1 MSRFYSYIQSAQ
13 IAIDSYKN
21 GTPLTHHLKLFF
33 QTDKKFGSR
42 DRKSIAS
49 ICYHYFRCKHIL
61 AEELSFEQKIIH
73 ATFLCESMESELL
86 KALSPELNE
95 LIAFPVEEKLDYL
108 EIDIKNAFA
117 FQEELSTDIDKHLF
131 SQSMYMQPD
140 LFLRIRPGKNK
151 KVCDALNNAA
161 IEYRLI
167 GESTIVLENGVS
179 VENIL
184 QINKDVVVQDLNS
197 QKVFDFFVKERSAE
211 KAEQVWDCCAASG
224 GKSIL
229 LYDQCGSNTKLTVS
243 DIRESILTNLQ
254 LRLKDAGIN
263 IQKKF
268 VQDLTLKSGLM
279 MEEKFSV
286 VICDVPCSG
295 SGTWSRTPEQY
306 ASFDQS
312 QIQQFA
318 DQQQKIVIN
327 SIQHLAK
334 NGWFIYIT
342 CSVFKAEN
350 EDMVE
355 FITNHFSC
363 QLLEM
368 KYLKGYSNKADT
380 LFVAYFKN

>member
-1 MSRFYSYIQSAQ
+1 MSRFHSYIQSAQ
-13 IAIDSYKN
+13 TAIDSYKQ
-21 GTPLTHHLKLFF
+21 GTPLTHHLKFFF

-49 ICYHYFRCKHIL
+49 ICYHYFRCQHIL
-61 AEELSFEQKIIH
+61 DNALSFEQKIIQ
-73 ATFLCESMESELL
+73 ATFLCESNDSELL
-86 KALSPELNE
+86 KSLSPDLNE
-95 LIAFPVEEKLDYL
+95 LIAFPIEEKLAFL
-108 EIDIKNAFA
+108 ELNTQQLFA
-117 FQEELSTDIDKHLF
+117 FQHALSDDIDKKSFSLSLF
-131 SQSMYMQPD
+131 IQPD
-140 LFLRIRPGKNK
+140 LYLRIRPGKNK
-151 KVCDALNNAA
+151 KVCDALNKAA
-161 IEYRLI
+161 VEYRLI
-167 GESTIVLENGVS
+167 GENTLALENGIS
-179 VENIL
+179 VENIV

-197 QKVFDFFVKERSAE
+197 QKVLDFFVKERNAD
-211 KAEQVWDCCAASG
+211 KAELVWDCCAASG

-229 LYDQCGSNTKLTVS
+229 LYDYCGSNTKLTVS
-243 DIRESILTNLQ
+243 DIRENILTNLQ

-279 MEEKFSV
+279 LEDKFSV

-306 ASFDQS
+306 ASFDPA
-312 QIQQFA
+312 QIEQFA
-318 DQQQKIVIN
+318 IQQQKIVVN
-327 SIQHLAK
+327 SIQHVAK

-350 EDMVE
+350 EEMVE
-355 FITNHFSC
+355 FITNHFAC

-368 KYLKGYSNKADT
+368 KYLKGYNNKADT

>member
-1 MSRFYSYIQSAQ
+1 
-13 IAIDSYKN
+13 
-21 GTPLTHHLKLFF
+21 
-33 QTDKKFGSR
+33 
-42 DRKSIAS
+42 
-49 ICYHYFRCKHIL
+49 
-61 AEELSFEQKIIH
+61 
-73 ATFLCESMESELL
+73 L

-95 LIAFPVEEKLDYL
+95 LIAFPVEEKLAYF
-108 EIDIKNAFA
+108 EIDTKNVFA
-117 FQEELSTDIDKHLF
+117 FQQALSDDIDKELF
-131 SQSMYMQPD
+131 SHSMFIQPD

-151 KVCDALNNAA
+151 KVCDALNSAA
-161 IEYRLI
+161 IAYRLI
-167 GESTIVLENGVS
+167 NNSTIALENGVS
-179 VENIL
+179 VENVL

-197 QKVFDFFVKERSAE
+197 QKVFDFFVKERNAE
-211 KAEQVWDCCAASG
+211 KAELVWDCCAASG

-229 LYDQCGSNTKLTVS
+229 LYDQCGNNTKLTVS

-268 VQDLTLKSGLM
+268 VQDLTLKSGLT

-286 VICDVPCSG
+286 VICDAPCSG

-306 ASFDQS
+306 ASFDAS

-318 DQQQKIVIN
+318 QQQQKIVVN

-368 KYLKGYSNKADT
+368 KYLKGYNNKADT
-380 LFVAYFKN
+380 LFVAYFKS